1 MRDPPAPSDRSGR
14 YIMRSLKH
22 PSCRAGDAAEARG
35 TGFPRELDC
44 LGAVLSARGI
54 PTPNFFTGAYNFHS
68 RFEFLPVQAF
78 ERSLEVAAKIWQV
91 AASSRQFHGACQQAS
106 LRISHSGAEARKL
119 SSRATRK
126 CPAIRLLPR
135 PPTAVPE
142 RSFEVLP
149 EPSWRLPDRSVPL

>member
-1 MRDPPAPSDRSGR
+1 MIVEAP
-14 YIMRSLKH
+14 
-22 PSCRAGDAAEARG
+22 CRAGDAAEARG

-78 ERSLEVAAKIWQV
+78 ERSLEVAAKICQV

-106 LRISHSGAEARKL
+106 LAYFALGSGSPQIEFAGHTQVSGNPIAAEATYCC
-119 SSRATRK
+119 AG
-126 CPAIRLLPR
+126 
-135 PPTAVPE
+135 AV
-142 RSFEVLP
+142 F
-149 EPSWRLPDRSVPL
+149 